1 MGAPAAAA
9 EHGVRFEDVWKRYGD
24 TVALGGLDL
33 VARPGAI
40 TGIAGPNGAGKSTM
54 VRVLAG
60 ETLPDTGSIRIDGQ
74 AWSSS
79 AGAHEVAVV
88 HQEPQLFPNLTVGDN
103 LLVGR
108 EGRRWRKPALS
119 PAELDLLDSMG
130 IRGLANRRLGSV
142 PLAVRQRVEIA
153 RALARKARVVIFD
166 EPNSALTEGEST
178 DLFREMRR
186 LADGGRVVILVSHRL
201 SELAAESESVTVIL
215 DGRAVRTLQGSELTE
230 EAIAREIAVLDRE
243 SAGRSQGL
251 EAATQGSPALHVSN
265 WTHPR
270 GRFRGVELAAPH
282 GAIVAIMGVE
292 GSGGRELTRS
302 LAGLEPATGSI
313 MAGGLGD
320 RRRRERSTAYVHS
333 DRRAGLFFNYSVAEN
348 IVARLDADIAPRASW
363 VSRARMRSVAD
374 HWIDRLRV
382 KTPSPDVPIGSLS
395 GGNQQKVAIAAA
407 MAQRPA
413 ILVLEEPTRGVDIGS
428 KADIYRFLREYAAQ
442 GNAVVMYCTEV
453 PEAYQAADIAYVVAR
468 GRVGAP
474 LRIADFADEKALA
487 AAVARLESGQ
497 TTDGDGH

>member
-1 MGAPAAAA
+1 MAGPAIAA
-9 EHGVRFEDVWKRYGD
+9 EQGVRFEDVWKSYGD

-33 VARPGAI
+33 VARPGRI

-60 ETLPDTGSIRIDGQ
+60 ETMPDTGTIRIDGQ

-79 AGAHEVAVV
+79 TGYDVAVV

-108 EGRRWRKPALS
+108 EGRRWWKPTLS
-119 PAELDLLDSMG
+119 SIEMDLLESMG
-130 IRGLANRRLGSV
+130 IRDLANRPLGSV

-153 RALARKARVVIFD
+153 RALARNARVVVFD
-166 EPNSALTEGEST
+166 EPNSALTEGESA

-215 DGRAVRTLQGSELTE
+215 DGRAVRTLEGSELTE
-230 EAIAREIAVLDRE
+230 EAVAREIAVLDRE
-243 SAGRSQGL
+243 SAGRSKVL
-251 EAATQGSPALHVSN
+251 EPASRGGYALHVSG

-270 GRFRGVELAAPH
+270 GRFRDVELAAPH
-282 GAIVAIMGVE
+282 GAIVAILGVE

-302 LAGLEPATGSI
+302 LAELEPATGSI
-313 MAGGLGD
+313 VTGGLGD
-320 RRRRERSTAYVHS
+320 RQRGKGPAAYVHS

-348 IVARLDADIAPRASW
+348 IVARLDADIAPRAGL
-363 VSRARMRSVAD
+363 VSPARVRSVAN

-382 KTPSPDVPIGSLS
+382 KTPSADVPIGSLS

-428 KADIYRFLREYAAQ
+428 KADIYHFLREYASQ

-453 PEAYQAADIAYVVAR
+453 PEAYQAADLAYVVAR
-468 GRVGAP
+468 GLAGAP
-474 LRIADFADEKALA
+474 LHIADFADEKALA
-487 AAVARLESGQ
+487 AVVARLESGQ
-497 TTDGDGH
+497 ATDGNDD